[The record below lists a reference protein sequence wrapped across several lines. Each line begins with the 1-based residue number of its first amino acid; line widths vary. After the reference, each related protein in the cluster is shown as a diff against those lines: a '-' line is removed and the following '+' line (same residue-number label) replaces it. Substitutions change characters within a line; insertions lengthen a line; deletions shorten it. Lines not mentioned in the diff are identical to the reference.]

1 VEEGMEEEMNPPA
14 EERSIL
20 GDRLLADPLV
30 VAFISYEIIG
40 DSADVDDDQLRQQI
54 DDDTRETLAELV
66 EGVSAA
72 CAAAA
77 IMGGCNY
84 YY

>member
-1 VEEGMEEEMNPPA
+1 MEEEMNPPA

-20 GDRLLADPLV
+20 GDRLLADQHV

-40 DSADVDDDQLRQQI
+40 DSAVDFDDQQLRQQI
-54 DDDTRETLAELV
+54 DDDTREMLAELV

-72 CAAAA
+72 CAA
-77 IMGGCNY
+77 MGGCNK
-84 YY
+84 

>member
-1 VEEGMEEEMNPPA
+1 MEEEMNPPA

-20 GDRLLADPLV
+20 GDRLLADQL

-40 DSADVDDDQLRQQI
+40 DSAVDFDDQQLRQQI
-54 DDDTRETLAELV
+54 DDDTKETLTELV

-72 CAAAA
+72 GA
-77 IMGGCNY
+77 MGGCNK
-84 YY
+84 

>member
-1 VEEGMEEEMNPPA
+1 MEEETNPPP

-20 GDRLLADPLV
+20 GDRLLADQLV
-30 VAFISYEIIG
+30 AAFISYEIIG
-40 DSADVDDDQLRQQI
+40 DSAVDVDNDQLRQQI

-72 CAAAA
+72 GA
-77 IMGGCNY
+77 MGVCNK
-84 YY
+84 